1 MARTYRPITFSDQLF
16 HRHLVSTYSKHLPDV
31 VAASSTRSTPETSAL
46 WLRHTRKLLHSCLLC
61 SRLPQ
66 TDSSKHA
73 KNAYKS
79 NLLISTLLSCMLRAA
94 LLRCAR
100 HFSARGTQKGVAERF
115 LISSKARWSNCIE
128 VNRQGSVLSL
138 MSDNSTSDSVHAAV
152 FSGRLQLRW
161 ASEPVLRELERPFT
175 SLAG

>member
-1 MARTYRPITFSDQLF
+1 MAQTYGPITFSDQLF

-66 TDSSKHA
+66 TDSSKQA

-94 LLRCAR
+94 LPRCAR